1 MKSEIRN
8 PQPSRRR
15 ALRSQS
21 EISILLVDDTKE
33 LNDASARVLKSAGYE
48 VIQAFSG
55 DECLQILQSVRP
67 DLVLLDVVMEGL
79 TGIDVCHKIKS
90 SPDGI
95 NYHVILLSGLRISS
109 DEQSVGLEAGADG
122 YIARPVQ
129 NREFLARVEA
139 ALRIVNAEKNL
150 RIALDRSH
158 KLENELISINAT
170 KDLFFSIIAHDLK
183 APFNTIMGFSDL
195 IIEMGKDI
203 DQVKSDQYMKII
215 ADSAL
220 HAYNLM
226 ENLLLWAG
234 SQTGKIGFNSENIT
248 LYEFVSENISLVAGQ
263 AKAKNII
270 IESSVHKDCFVIGD
284 KNMINTVLRNL
295 MSNAVKFTQHNGR
308 IRISCSVNNSMSEI
322 TVADTGIGMPKE
334 KLRKLFMIEHAGSTK
349 GTDNE
354 KGTGLGLILC
364 KDFIEKHGGK
374 IWVESEEGKGSRFIF
389 TLPGIR

>member
-1 MKSEIRN
+1 MKSAFQNPQSEIRN
-8 PQPSRRR
+8 P
-15 ALRSQS
+15 QS

-48 VIQAFSG
+48 VIQAYSG
-55 DECLQILQSVRP
+55 DECLKILQSVRP
-67 DLVLLDVVMEGL
+67 DLVLLDVVMDGL
-79 TGIDVCHKIKS
+79 TGIDVCRKIKS
-90 SPDGI
+90 TPDGI

-109 DEQSVGLEAGADG
+109 DEQSEGLEAGADG

-129 NREFLARVEA
+129 NRELLARVEA
-139 ALRIVNAEKNL
+139 AIRIVNAEKNL
-150 RIALDRSH
+150 RIALERSH

-183 APFNTIMGFSDL
+183 TPFNTIIGFSDL
-195 IIEMGKDI
+195 IIDMGKDI

-220 HAYNLM
+220 QAYTLM

-234 SQTGKIGFNSENIT
+234 SQTGKIGFNTVRIE
-248 LYEFVSENISLVAGQ
+248 LPELVSENISLVTGQ

-270 IESSVHKDCFVIGD
+270 IESSVHRSCCVNGD
-284 KNMINTVLRNL
+284 KNMINTILRNL
-295 MSNAVKFTQHNGR
+295 LSNAVKFTPQYGR
-308 IRISCSVNNSMSEI
+308 INVSCSVNNSMIEI

-334 KLRKLFMIEHAGSTK
+334 KLGKLFLIEYAGSTK

-364 KDFIEKHGGK
+364 KDFVEKHGGK

-389 TLPGIR
+389 TFPGIK